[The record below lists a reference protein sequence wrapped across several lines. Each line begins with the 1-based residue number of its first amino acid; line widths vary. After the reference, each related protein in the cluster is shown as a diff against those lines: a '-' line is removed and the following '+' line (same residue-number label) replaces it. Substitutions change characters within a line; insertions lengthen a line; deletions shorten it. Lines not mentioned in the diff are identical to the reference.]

1 MALCQLAKE
10 QAGLAGQLANWSLL
24 LAKRPDLSHGI
35 GYAIFRPLI
44 LSALQLQ
51 RIFVVFILV
60 AKLEE
65 KTCFGLLFYDG
76 FFNEA
81 LIRTLYSTVLAESV
95 KFHSSHLNSSFAE
108 PKRSDSEN
116 SSMILNFGCDQKL
129 ALKLN
134 KILIRVQLGSG
145 SA

>member
-35 GYAIFRPLI
+35 GYALFRPLI

-81 LIRTLYSTVLAESV
+81 LIRTLYSTRRKCKISLIPPEQQFRGTGTFRFG
-95 KFHSSHLNSSFAE
+95 KFKYDFEFWL
-108 PKRSDSEN
+108 
-116 SSMILNFGCDQKL
+116 
-129 ALKLN
+129 
-134 KILIRVQLGSG
+134 
-145 SA
+145 